1 MLEMFSWLLI
11 TLIGV
16 VFAAMVGVGSLK
28 EQKSIKTLARGLKQQ
43 KDVMKAYEAI
53 NSAPPAPKRVVVKRL
68 RKLAAAAEPVSD
80 VSSTK

>member
-11 TLIGV
+11 TLIGA

-28 EQKSIKTLARGLKQQ
+28 DQKLFKTLSKGLKQQ

-53 NSAPPAPKRVVVKRL
+53 NSTPPAPKRVVVKRL

-80 VSSTK
+80 VPSTK